1 MTQPTTPEQ
10 TPCLTGD
17 LRTPGKRRA
26 SGALQVHKRMTAAAG
41 SYPSPNYSSR
51 NGTAVTGVVIHTA
64 EGPTD
69 ADALGAYFA
78 QVKVQV
84 SSHAGADDSKR
95 VNYVDPQ
102 YEAWTL
108 RNGNPWTDNLEMC
121 GFASWTRAQWL
132 THPGMIQQAAEWVAE
147 RCHARNVPPVRLTPA
162 DIAAGRR
169 SGYFAH
175 WDYTQATG
183 DGTHWDVG
191 TAFPWDVFAGLVQ
204 AAYNGTPTPQPED
217 DMPRFDLI
225 RNKDNGLMV
234 LAAPGIWR
242 GLSNASYVT
251 LVASM
256 KLVNSTTPDLDLPGN
271 EFAFLQSVYLSGALD
286 PAAVAAQVV
295 AALPSGS
302 SNLSESDV
310 ETALRKVL
318 GSLDNVQ

>member
-1 MTQPTTPEQ
+1 MSEL

-17 LRTPGKRRA
+17 LRTSGKRRA
-26 SGALQVHKRMTAAAG
+26 RGALQIRKRFAAAVG
-41 SYPSPNYSSR
+41 WDPSPNYSSR
-51 NGTAVTGVVIHTA
+51 NGTTVTGIVIHTA

-69 ADALGAYFA
+69 ADSLGAYFA

-84 SSHAGADDSKR
+84 SSHAGVDDTKR
-95 VNYVDPQ
+95 VNYVDSAF
-102 YEAWTL
+102 EAWTL

-121 GFASWTRAQWL
+121 GFASWTRDQWL
-132 THPGMIQQAAEWVAE
+132 QHPGMLQQAAEWVAE
-147 RCHARNVPPVRLTPA
+147 RCHARNVPPVRITA
-162 DIAAGRR
+162 DDIRAGRR

-175 WDYTQATG
+175 WDYTRGTG

-191 TAFPWDVFAGLVQ
+191 QNFPWDTFAPLVQ
-204 AAYNGTPTPQPED
+204 AAYDGTPTPAPVED

-225 RNKDNGLMV
+225 RNSDNGLMV

-242 GLSNASYVT
+242 GLSNAAYVK

-256 KLVNSTTPDLDLPGN
+256 GLVKSTTPDLDVPNN

-286 PAAVAAQVV
+286 PAAIAVQVV
-295 AALPSGS
+295 KALPPASAGS
-302 SNLSESDV
+302 LSEADV

-318 GSLDNVQ
+318 GSLDNAA